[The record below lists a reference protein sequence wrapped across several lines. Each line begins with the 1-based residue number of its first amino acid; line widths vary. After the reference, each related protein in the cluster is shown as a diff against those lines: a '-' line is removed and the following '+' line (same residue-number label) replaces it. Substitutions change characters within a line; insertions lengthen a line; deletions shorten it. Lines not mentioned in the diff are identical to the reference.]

1 MIKYRRLKDL
11 RENRDYIQ
19 DYIANIL
26 KTNRSSYANWENG
39 ETLIPLDK
47 LDQLS
52 VFYNVPIS
60 YLLGIKNNYNRYKNI
75 GKMNYNLM
83 LDKLNQLK
91 DNLSLTYQEIGDYLK
106 VSKSTAYREIKK
118 MNEELKKKGY
128 ITISGKIPIKYF
140 KERLYC

>member
-1 MIKYRRLKDL
+1 MFKYRRLKDL
-11 RENRDYIQ
+11 REDWDYTQ

-106 VSKSTAYREIKK
+106 VSKSTAYKYYEGQLIIPV
-118 MNEELKKKGY
+118 NILILLGELNKSDIDKLL
-128 ITISGKIPIKYF
+128 GK
-140 KERLYC
+140 L

>member
-1 MIKYRRLKDL
+1 MFKYRRLKDL
-11 RENRDYIQ
+11 REDRDYTQ
-19 DYIANIL
+19 DYIADIL
-26 KTNRSSYANWENG
+26 KARRSSYANWENG

-60 YLLGIKNNYNRYKNI
+60 YLLGIENNYNRYKNI

-106 VSKSTAYREIKK
+106 VSKSTAYKYYEGQLIIPV
-118 MNEELKKKGY
+118 NILILLGELYKCDIDKLL
-128 ITISGKIPIKYF
+128 GK
-140 KERLYC
+140 L

>member
-1 MIKYRRLKDL
+1 MFKYRRLKDL
-11 RENRDYIQ
+11 REDRDYTQ
-19 DYIANIL
+19 DYIADIL
-26 KTNRSSYANWENG
+26 KARRSSYANWENG

-91 DNLSLTYQEIGDYLK
+91 DNLSLTYQEISDYLK
-106 VSKSTAYREIKK
+106 VSKSTAYKYYEGQLIIPV
-118 MNEELKKKGY
+118 NIIILLGELNKCDIDKLL
-128 ITISGKIPIKYF
+128 GK
-140 KERLYC
+140 L

>member
-106 VSKSTAYREIKK
+106 VSKSTAYKYYEGQLIIPV
-118 MNEELKKKGY
+118 NILILLGELNKCDIDKLL
-128 ITISGKIPIKYF
+128 GK
-140 KERLYC
+140 L

>member
-11 RENRDYIQ
+11 REDQDCTQ

-26 KTNRSSYANWENG
+26 KTNRSSYSNWENG
-39 ETLIPLDK
+39 ETLIPIEK

-106 VSKSTAYREIKK
+106 VSKSTAYKYYEGQLIIPV
-118 MNEELKKKGY
+118 NILILLGELNKSDIDKLL
-128 ITISGKIPIKYF
+128 GK
-140 KERLYC
+140 L

>member
-1 MIKYRRLKDL
+1 MFKYRRLKDL
-11 RENRDYIQ
+11 REDRDYTQ

-106 VSKSTAYREIKK
+106 VSKSTAYKYYEGQLIIPV
-118 MNEELKKKGY
+118 NILILLGELNKCDIDKLL
-128 ITISGKIPIKYF
+128 GK
-140 KERLYC
+140 L

>member
-1 MIKYRRLKDL
+1 MFKYRRLKDL
-11 RENRDYIQ
+11 REDRDYTQ

-106 VSKSTAYREIKK
+106 VSKSTAYKYYEGQLIIPV
-118 MNEELKKKGY
+118 NILILLGELNKSDIDKLL
-128 ITISGKIPIKYF
+128 GK
-140 KERLYC
+140 L

>member
-1 MIKYRRLKDL
+1 MFKYRRLKDL
-11 RENRDYIQ
+11 REDRDYTQ
-19 DYIANIL
+19 DYIADIL
-26 KTNRSSYANWENG
+26 KARRSSYANWENG

-83 LDKLNQLK
+83 LDKLNQLMC
-91 DNLSLTYQEIGDYLK
+91 LIEVHQTSFRFLLQFLF
-106 VSKSTAYREIKK
+106 
-118 MNEELKKKGY
+118 EECLQ
-128 ITISGKIPIKYF
+128 TLQNF
-140 KERLYC
+140 RLP